1 MKKFLII
8 LLPAFFWAT
17 SDALTR
23 VFSGKINSIL
33 GTFLLAV
40 GMVISLIIVMIFIP
54 NISKEISTTNLKFA
68 GIALFAG
75 LINATGFFLFVK
87 FLEKGGNFTQGMPII
102 LVGIVVF
109 VTLYGII
116 FFKDPLTLKTGIGL
130 VLAAGAIYFL
140 AH

>member
-1 MKKFLII
+1 ML
-8 LLPAFFWAT
+8 LLPAFFWGT

-23 VFSGKINSIL
+23 IFSSKINATL
-33 GTFLLAV
+33 GTLLLAI
-40 GMVISLIIVMIFIP
+40 GMVISLVIALFFVP
-54 NISKEISTTNLKFA
+54 NVAKEIASTNLKYGA
-68 GIALFAG
+68 VALFSG

-87 FLEKGGNFTQGMPII
+87 FLEQGGNFTQGMPII

-116 FFKDPLTLKTGIGL
+116 FFRDPLTLRTGIGL
-130 VLAAGAIYFL
+130 LLAAGAIYFL